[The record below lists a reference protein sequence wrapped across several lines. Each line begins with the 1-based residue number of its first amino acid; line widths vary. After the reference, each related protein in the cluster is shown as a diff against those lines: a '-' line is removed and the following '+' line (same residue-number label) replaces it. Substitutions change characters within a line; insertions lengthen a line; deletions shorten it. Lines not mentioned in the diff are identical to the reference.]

1 MNLSISLLSALGL
14 GAMHALEPGHG
25 KGIMGAYLV
34 LSRGRAR
41 DAVLLG
47 LAAAL
52 THTLVV
58 VALAMGARSAA
69 WLAAAAAGAPQ
80 QQFAVWLQLCSGTL
94 VAIIGLRLLLSRN
107 PSGCA
112 GHCRHEDHHAKLNGF
127 GHGISG
133 RPGLL
138 TRRGTILD
146 ERSRDFAGLVLVGV
160 SNGLVPCPG
169 ALAVLLLSVGSGTP
183 VAGLLLVAAFG
194 IGGAV
199 ALVGVGLAFVRLS
212 SLAGRLLG
220 QNSWRWLTA
229 ASGALITVIGVLTA
243 WQALK
248 HLA

>member
-1 MNLSISLLSALGL
+1 
-14 GAMHALEPGHG
+14 MHALEPGHG

-69 WLAAAAAGAPQ
+69 WLAAAAAGAPR
-80 QQFAVWLQLCSGTL
+80 QQFAVWLQLCSGAL

-107 PSGCA
+107 PSCCSGNCHH
-112 GHCRHEDHHAKLNGF
+112 GDHHAVLHRPGR
-127 GHGISG
+127 GMAG
-133 RPGLL
+133 RPGLFPG
-138 TRRGTILD
+138 RGAILD
-146 ERSRDFAGLVLVGV
+146 EHSRDLAGLLLVGV

-220 QNSWRWLTA
+220 PNSWRWLTA
-229 ASGALITVIGVLTA
+229 ASGTLITVIGILTA